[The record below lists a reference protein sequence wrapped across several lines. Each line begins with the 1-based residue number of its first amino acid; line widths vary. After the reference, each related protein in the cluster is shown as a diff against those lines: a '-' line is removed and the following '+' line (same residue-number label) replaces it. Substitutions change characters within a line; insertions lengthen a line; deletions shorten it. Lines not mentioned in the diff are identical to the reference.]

1 MGDIDKTRRAHGHHH
16 VFMSYSWKRKEEADY
31 VEAFLIRNPRI
42 TLFRDEEEIQTGEP
56 ISDRIRNQLRKCD
69 VFLVLWCA
77 EYAASPRL
85 YGCGTALDAVA
96 QS

>member
-1 MGDIDKTRRAHGHHH
+1 
-16 VFMSYSWKRKEEADY
+16 MSYSWKRKEEADY

-77 EYAASPRL
+77 EYAASPNCYDELQIASKRKDCRT
-85 YGCGTALDAVA
+85 YAH
-96 QS
+96 